1 MVFKTAWFG
10 KQDPVCSVLINS
22 NGEKIR
28 CPNLSDLIVNGK
40 IIIGKKGEGN
50 LVRFSKMI
58 DFKGAVPGTDPDQFE
73 VVFKFSVVLDFVVQL
88 V

>member
-10 KQDPVCSVLINS
+10 KQDPVCSISANS
-22 NGEKIR
+22 NGEEIR
-28 CPNLSDLIVNGK
+28 RPNLSDLIVNGK
-40 IIIGKKGEGN
+40 IIIGKKGEWN
-50 LVRFSKMI
+50 LVRFSEMI
-58 DFKGAVPGTDPDQFE
+58 DFKCAISGADPDQFE